1 MRLAILFAVT
11 ILLAGS
17 VNAADQSSIDEAIAH
32 LKNRDYEKAI
42 PILKKLSNE
51 GVTEAQVQLAAMYI
65 GGVGLPRNAEAG
77 MELYVTAS
85 GKGNS
90 AAQFVLATELVK
102 GQLIPP
108 DRKRALSLLLSS
120 AKQKYAYAQF
130 GLCVEQ
136 STDESEFYDAVEAY
150 AWCIASSKK
159 DHNYSRHAGQRA
171 TETLGKI
178 LVRQGAESV
187 QIAKARS
194 SKYSIEY

>member
-1 MRLAILFAVT
+1 MRGLILFTLV
-11 ILLAGS
+11 ILLTGTS
-17 VNAADQSSIDEAIAH
+17 NAADRSSMDEAIAH
-32 LKNRDYEKAI
+32 LKNTDYEKAV
-42 PILKKLSNE
+42 PILKKLSAE
-51 GVTEAQVQLAAMYI
+51 GVTEAQVQLAVLYI
-65 GGVGLPRNAEAG
+65 GGIGVPRNAEAG

-90 AAQFVLATELVK
+90 TTQFVLATELFK

-120 AKQKYAYAQF
+120 AKQRYALAQF

-136 STDESEFYDAVEAY
+136 SIDESEFYDAIEAY
-150 AWCIASSKK
+150 AWCVASSKK
-159 DHNYSRHAGQRA
+159 DHNYSRRAAQRA

-187 QIAKARS
+187 QVAKTLA